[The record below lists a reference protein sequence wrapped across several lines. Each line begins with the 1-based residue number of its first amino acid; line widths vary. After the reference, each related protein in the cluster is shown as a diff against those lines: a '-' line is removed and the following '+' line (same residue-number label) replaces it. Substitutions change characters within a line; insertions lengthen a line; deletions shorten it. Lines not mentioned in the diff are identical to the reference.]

1 MMLTIVVGSEMYP
14 SYSSSDD
21 EEESIFSCLVSG
33 NLQTICAKSMNVYL
47 NERIK
52 RNESMA
58 GSIDR
63 LIRNTYSFNECEC
76 FFGNSLLNH

>member
-1 MMLTIVVGSEMYP
+1 MKKIRKIDCNYHRWTVELNKLLTIVVGSEMYP

-47 NERIK
+47 NKRITEI
-52 RNESMA
+52 NESL
-58 GSIDR
+58 R
-63 LIRNTYSFNECEC
+63 
-76 FFGNSLLNH
+76 